1 MKEKKIQDLYDNLNM
16 VSLKEDMI
24 NLENRDNKHRKKF
37 CR

>member
-1 MKEKKIQDLYDNLNM
+1 MKEKKIQDLYV

-37 CR
+37 CK